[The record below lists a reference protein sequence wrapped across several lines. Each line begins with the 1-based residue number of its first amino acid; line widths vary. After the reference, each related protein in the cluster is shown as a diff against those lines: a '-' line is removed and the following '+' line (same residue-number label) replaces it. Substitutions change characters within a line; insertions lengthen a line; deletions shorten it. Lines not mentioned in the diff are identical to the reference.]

1 VELRGSGVRVVTVS
15 PGYIATPMTAVN
27 RYPMPFILD
36 ADDAAARIARLIG
49 RGVSY
54 AVVPWQMAI
63 VGKLLR
69 ALPNA
74 LYDRLFARAGR
85 KPRGLRI

>member
-1 VELRGSGVRVVTVS
+1 
-15 PGYIATPMTAVN
+15 MTAVN
-27 RYPMPFILD
+27 RYPMPFILG

-74 LYDRLFARAGR
+74 LYDPLFARAGR
-85 KPRGLRI
+85 QPRGLRI